1 MDHFRVSNYFYCYS
15 SFKRCKSDRRTRW
28 TGYREFGNH
37 RCHIRHSRLSIR
49 TYRLCLLFEH
59 HVYSG
64 NRRVSGFRQC
74 VHRSD
79 DRISMV
85 QRISCPSFHGRY
97 GSLTLGG
104 IIAVFAIIIHK
115 ELLIPILCGIFLVE
129 ELSVMIQVAYFR
141 FTKRKYGEGKRIF
154 KMTPLH
160 HHFQKPGN
168 AGIIALIQKPFR
180 PVPESKIVVR
190 FVIGIILAVITIVTL
205 KSDKTYIKIIY
216 INE

>member
-79 DRISMV
+79 DRIPMV

-97 GSLTLGG
+97 GKPHFRRYHSSIRNYYTQRTINTHSLRDISCRRIIGNDSGRLFPVYKTEIRRRETHIQDDPVTPSFPETGKCRNHSVDTKTFSSGSG
-104 IIAVFAIIIHK
+104 IKNRCPVLDHWHYTCGHYHRNFKNAIKH
-115 ELLIPILCGIFLVE
+115 IL
-129 ELSVMIQVAYFR
+129 
-141 FTKRKYGEGKRIF
+141 K
-154 KMTPLH
+154 
-160 HHFQKPGN
+160 
-168 AGIIALIQKPFR
+168 
-180 PVPESKIVVR
+180 
-190 FVIGIILAVITIVTL
+190 
-205 KSDKTYIKIIY
+205 
-216 INE
+216 